1 MRKILISFTK
11 PASSIV
17 ACSLLLLPALH
28 GQQARGAVGAGASV
42 YGTMCGRCHNPRSP
56 LERSDREWV
65 TIANHMRV
73 RGNLTGPEVRAV
85 LAFLQAT
92 NTDPLERTPLPP
104 QEMPAPEAPAVATG
118 PVSTDPAV
126 IAQGEVLVA
135 EKACIGCHVIGRQGG
150 PVGPGLN
157 GVVSRKGAVFVRQK
171 LTTPAFDNATSMMPN
186 FGLTPE
192 QVEAITAY
200 LATLGGG

>member
-1 MRKILISFTK
+1 MSKIPISFKK
-11 PASSIV
+11 PTGSV
-17 ACSLLLLPALH
+17 VTLMLLLSPATY
-28 GQQARGAVGAGASV
+28 GQQPGGAVGEGARV

-56 LERSDREWV
+56 LERTDREWV

-73 RGNLTGPEVRAV
+73 RGNLTGPEVRSV

-92 NTDPLERTPLPP
+92 NTDPLARTPLPTP
-104 QEMPAPEAPAVATG
+104 VMEVPEAPSVATG

-135 EKACIGCHVIGRQGG
+135 EKACLGCHVIGAQGG
-150 PVGPGLN
+150 PVGPRLN
-157 GVVSRKGAVFVRQK
+157 GVVSRRGAVFVRQK
-171 LTTPAFDNATSMMPN
+171 LTTPAFNNATSMMPN

-200 LATLGGG
+200 LATFNRR